1 MIAFLQNLDFAD
13 TMMLVVFPAF
23 PIACWFIYL
32 LLILRRNNPLV
43 LSQQREVPWGVL
55 DVLILIA
62 TMWLAKLVGQI
73 VAVFLIAASEGIA
86 IDAIDSTVAMRN
98 ANILLPCS
106 IVFSI
111 LQLGLAVFFLK
122 RFHHAT
128 FEDLGIN
135 RKSLGRDIGVG
146 LVGSLM
152 IIPVILMIN
161 IIIHMFLSEKY
172 DHQVMVLIRHS
183 MIFAGLSTVVV
194 APLVEEFHFRIFLQG
209 WMQRIFRMD
218 PTKKMRVIQG
228 DARTEKM
235 LVKKLKRESA
245 ERVPIWPIFLCSLIF
260 AAMHSGQG
268 AAPYA
273 LFVFS
278 VFLGFLYRQTHSVVP
293 CIVVHFVLNL
303 WSFVALI
310 YSLD

>member
-1 MIAFLQNLDFAD
+1 MIAFLQSLDFAD
-13 TMMLVVFPAF
+13 TLMLVVFPAF
-23 PIACWFIYL
+23 PIACWCIYL
-32 LLILRRNNPLV
+32 LLILQRKNPLII
-43 LSQQREVPWGVL
+43 SEQREVPWGVL
-55 DVLILIA
+55 DVLVLIA
-62 TMWLAKLVGQI
+62 TMWGAKLVGQI
-73 VAVFLIAASEGIA
+73 VAMFLIAAREGIA
-86 IDAIDSTVAMRN
+86 LDAIDSTVAMRN

-111 LQLGLAVFFLK
+111 LQLGLAVFFLRK
-122 RFHHAT
+122 FHRAT
-128 FEDLGIN
+128 FEDLGMSL
-135 RKSLGRDIGVG
+135 KSLRRNVSVG

-183 MIFAGLSTVVV
+183 MIFAGISTVVV
-194 APLVEEFHFRIFLQG
+194 APLVEEFHFRVFLQG
-209 WMQRIFRMD
+209 WMQRIFGMN

-228 DARTEKM
+228 DTRTEKM
-235 LVKKLKRESA
+235 LAKSLARDPA
-245 ERVPIWPIFLCSLIF
+245 RNIPIWPIFLCSLIF
-260 AAMHSGQG
+260 AAMHAGQG